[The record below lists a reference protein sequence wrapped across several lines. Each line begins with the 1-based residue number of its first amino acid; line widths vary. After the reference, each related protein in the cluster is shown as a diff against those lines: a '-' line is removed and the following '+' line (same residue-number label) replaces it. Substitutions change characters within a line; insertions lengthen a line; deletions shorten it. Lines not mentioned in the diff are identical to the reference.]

1 MNSQVRVGLIGV
13 GTMGRGLA
21 RNIANKG
28 FDLTVFDRSSDAC
41 ALAASQGAQVAASSD
56 EVART
61 CDVVLTCLPSVEAI
75 RGVYFGEQGILHS
88 APAGTVLI
96 DMSTGDPAI
105 ARDCAAEAARREV
118 SFLDAPMLRNPEAAW
133 NGTLHLIVGGEAQ
146 TLERVRPVLEA
157 VSERIDHVGSYGAG
171 QTLKLINNAVT
182 ISNTAILCEVFEVAK
197 ANGVD
202 LQLLTSA
209 LGSSMAGSKVLPTV
223 AKRLIESDHR
233 PLFAT
238 DVVKK
243 DISLY
248 ASLAEHSGCVSPIGD
263 TVRGLVSTASALGY
277 GSDHYT
283 RIATVLELAGKERA
297 GSKS

>member
-1 MNSQVRVGLIGV
+1 MSFPLNPDLHCHSTISD
-13 GTMGRGLA
+13 GT
-21 RNIANKG
+21 
-28 FDLTVFDRSSDAC
+28 LTPEE
-41 ALAASQGAQVAASSD
+41 LAA
-56 EVART
+56 R
-61 CDVVLTCLPSVEAI
+61 
-75 RGVYFGEQGILHS
+75 
-88 APAGTVLI
+88 
-96 DMSTGDPAI
+96 
-105 ARDCAAEAARREV
+105 
-118 SFLDAPMLRNPEAAW
+118 
-133 NGTLHLIVGGEAQ
+133 
-146 TLERVRPVLEA
+146 
-157 VSERIDHVGSYGAG
+157 
-171 QTLKLINNAVT
+171 
-182 ISNTAILCEVFEVAK
+182 AK